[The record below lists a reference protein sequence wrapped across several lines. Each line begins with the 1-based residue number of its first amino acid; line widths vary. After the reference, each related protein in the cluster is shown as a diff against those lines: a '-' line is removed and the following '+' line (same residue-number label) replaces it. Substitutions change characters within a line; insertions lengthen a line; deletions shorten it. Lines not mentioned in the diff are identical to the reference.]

1 MADVLSG
8 SQPPGLDLEMDMT
21 TDACG
26 SPDVRILEA
35 DAAAGSTISPPA
47 EMLHEA
53 ALRSGINTVLDE
65 TTGEEDE
72 LVCIREICQ
81 ETLAR
86 MDRVTAEKS
95 LAHRQ
100 ECNTE
105 AAANGGDVNDSA
117 IAAFSPPKSPQDR
130 LMALVPNAMEK
141 SKSKLTRRPSPSY
154 DRQVLLLHHL

>member
-8 SQPPGLDLEMDMT
+8 SQPPGLDLEMDVA
-21 TDACG
+21 TDAFG
-26 SPDVRILEA
+26 SPDVRALAAHEA
-35 DAAAGSTISPPA
+35 PVPAIIPPA

-53 ALRSGINTVLDE
+53 ALRSGINTILDE
-65 TTGEEDE
+65 TAGDEDE

-100 ECNTE
+100 ECNSALAE
-105 AAANGGDVNDSA
+105 AVEAGEDAMNGGA
-117 IAAFSPPKSPQDR
+117 IVAFSPQRAP
-130 LMALVPNAMEK
+130 
-141 SKSKLTRRPSPSY
+141 RPPPGARAKC
-154 DRQVLLLHHL
+154 DGEG